1 MSRTA
6 KVLLRWLVP
15 ANELPRGWQVSA
27 PARFGHQ
34 GDGWKSNAWSL
45 VIKTEDESDSK
56 RQQSGTAW
64 FLATEALQA
73 WLTTGRK
80 FTLFTSKP
88 IAEGVV
94 ERVLSDDSD

>member
-15 ANELPRGWQVSA
+15 TNELPRGRQFSA
-27 PARFGHQ
+27 PARFDHQ
-34 GDGWKSNAWSL
+34 GAWRKSNAWSL
-45 VIKTEDESDSK
+45 VIQTEDESDSE

-64 FLATEALQA
+64 FLATEAPQA
-73 WLTTGRK
+73 WLTSGRK

-94 ERVLSDDSD
+94 ERVMSND